1 MDVVLTIG
9 RFFYDGTHVVS
20 VLMTSFLMGP
30 ALAAVSLG
38 PGVWGLSALW
48 LALLVLDRTGR
59 ANLHGSVGKLLAG
72 LLLPAAM
79 GSGELLYREDLF
91 GEAFPLEVHLCFY
104 MFLLLLGNCLLRGPG
119 GQAGPPMHRAEL
131 LLERGCELAIPEVLW
146 LNLLGGAVFLV
157 TVFGFVIVIILGEL
171 MAQNGS
177 IFDYGGLG
185 GVLAA
190 LLALHLAQ
198 SLMFWRGLHL
208 ARQEEPDLS
217 GRYSLL
223 LWVPAA
229 NLFWAGRL
237 RSRLW
242 KRRMERENP
251 AWNQL

>member
-9 RFFYDGTHVVS
+9 RFFYDGAHVVS

-119 GQAGPPMHRAEL
+119 L
-131 LLERGCELAIPEVLW
+131 
-146 LNLLGGAVFLV
+146 
-157 TVFGFVIVIILGEL
+157 
-171 MAQNGS
+171 
-177 IFDYGGLG
+177 
-185 GVLAA
+185 
-190 LLALHLAQ
+190 
-198 SLMFWRGLHL
+198 SLIHI
-208 ARQEEPDLS
+208 
-217 GRYSLL
+217 
-223 LWVPAA
+223 
-229 NLFWAGRL
+229 
-237 RSRLW
+237 
-242 KRRMERENP
+242 
-251 AWNQL
+251 